1 MIRVLL
7 VDDEPIVRIALRELI
22 PWERFGCEIAGEAS
36 NGREALK
43 RIQDESVDL
52 VLVDMQM
59 PLMNGIE
66 FMKELRSL
74 DVGGRI
80 VALVLSAYSDYE
92 YVREAFLYGACDY
105 VIKNDLEES
114 KVSPVIRNAVDLIRA
129 KTTESERK
137 EQEARSIRQKQQ
149 EQWLFQ
155 AVQSGGAGRSPAISV
170 QGADDGQE
178 RFQTWWGDRVSFHYG
193 VGCVLLDRMY
203 GRPLG
208 IQDQQSRFVMHTIR
222 QVVEG
227 YGLEIVMAPLSV
239 LEYAVLVFVP
249 VRLSGQAFR
258 SLFTEIMHKALSHLQ
273 QYVNVNG
280 AVGLADPSSNR
291 QDWAGLY
298 RQAMHLAQLR
308 FFRGN
313 GQVFFA
319 EAMPISAA
327 ESHAHTGVWNIPR
340 LIRDMEQGNAE
351 WEQELNAGLKVM
363 TEMRLLSVEA
373 ALQPYK
379 ALLWELSSLL
389 RGQGL
394 GWRQITE
401 QDEPPVSRVEYMNSL
416 AEINEYILT
425 LARQVAQAVHPAFR
439 AAETVPR
446 LVDKV
451 KQWIDLHYNEPLSL
465 TGASEMA
472 GISENYLS
480 KVFAKE
486 MGETFIEYVA
496 RKRIETAIQLMKSG
510 MKLYE
515 IGEKVGYPNQGHFTK
530 VFKRVTGKTPLEYRE
545 NLR

>member
-22 PWERFGCEIAGEAS
+22 PWERFGCEIAAEAS

-43 RIQDESVDL
+43 RIQDESIDL

-66 FMKELRSL
+66 FMKELRGL
-74 DVGGRI
+74 DDGGEI
-80 VALVLSAYSDYE
+80 VVLVLSAYSDYG

-114 KVSPVIRNAVDLIRA
+114 KVSPVIRKAVDLIRA
-129 KTTESERK
+129 KTSESERK

-155 AVQSGGAGRSPAISV
+155 AVQSGGAEPDPAVSV
-170 QGADDGQE
+170 RGADDGLEQF
-178 RFQTWWGDRVSFHYG
+178 RMWWGDRAGFRQG
-193 VGCVLLDRMY
+193 MGCVLLDRVY

-249 VRLSGQAFR
+249 ARLSGQAFR
-258 SLFTEIMHKALSHLQ
+258 SLFTEVMQKALSHLQ

-308 FFRGN
+308 FFRGS

-319 EAMPISAA
+319 EAMPVSAA
-327 ESHAHTGVWNIPR
+327 EGHAHDGVWNIPR

-389 RGQGL
+389 RAQGL
-394 GWRQITE
+394 DWRQITD
-401 QDEPPVSRVEYMNSL
+401 QDEPPVRRVEYMNSI

-425 LARQVAQAVHPAFR
+425 LAGQAARAVHPAFR

-496 RKRIETAIQLMKSG
+496 RKRIETSIQMMKSG

-545 NLR
+545 SLR